1 MVAAMANKNTRGAG
15 GSAPG
20 DLTGQLQKRLA
31 FIEGQV
37 RGVRGMVDN
46 QRDPAEILIQLR
58 AVEAAVGAA
67 AALIVEDGVIG
78 QIKQSIRELLAAC
91 AGSCDSCDQLEQIM
105 AALDRLDYSA
115 LAGQLTQARRA
126 NYRLPTRK

>member
-1 MVAAMANKNTRGAG
+1 MVAAMASKKTRGAG
-15 GSAPG
+15 GPAPG

-78 QIKQSIRELLAAC
+78 QLKQSIRELLAAC

-126 NYRLPTRK
+126 NHRLPTRK

>member
-1 MVAAMANKNTRGAG
+1 MVTAMASKNTPGVGGA
-15 GSAPG
+15 APG
-20 DLTGQLQKRLA
+20 NLTAQLQKRLA

-37 RGVRGMVDN
+37 RGVRGMLDN

-67 AALIVEDGVIG
+67 AALIVEDGAIG
-78 QIKQSIRELLAAC
+78 QIKRSIRELLAAC
-91 AGSCDSCDQLEQIM
+91 AGPCDSCDQLEQMM
-105 AALDRLDYSA
+105 AALDRLDHSV

-126 NYRLPTRK
+126 TYRLPTRK